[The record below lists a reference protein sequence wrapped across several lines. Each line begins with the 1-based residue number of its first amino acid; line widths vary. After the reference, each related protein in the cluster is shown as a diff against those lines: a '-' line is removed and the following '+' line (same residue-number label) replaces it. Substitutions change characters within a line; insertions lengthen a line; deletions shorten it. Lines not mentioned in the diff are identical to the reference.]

1 MMGLSRYYVSRAL
14 VSVAFGVL
22 FALSS
27 SVWWLAVPS
36 ALIIFGFFLWAP
48 QSGRYAVQPERGA
61 TAMQRDERTQMIS
74 GKAAR
79 NAFVVTILAIAAIA
93 LYFGTITQ
101 TAVPILAL
109 HFTLALATFT
119 YFLSDFWM
127 RRS

>member
-1 MMGLSRYYVSRAL
+1 MTGLSRYYVSRAL
-14 VSVAFGVL
+14 VSLAFGSL
-22 FALSS
+22 FALSIS
-27 SVWWLAVPS
+27 PWWLG
-36 ALIIFGFFLWAP
+36 ALSSLPVFGFFLWAP
-48 QSGRYAVQPERGA
+48 HSGRYAVQPERGA
-61 TAMQRDERTQMIS
+61 TAMQRDERTQAIS

-79 NAFVVTILAIAAIA
+79 NGFVMTVTAIAAIA
-93 LYFGTITQ
+93 LYFGSITQ